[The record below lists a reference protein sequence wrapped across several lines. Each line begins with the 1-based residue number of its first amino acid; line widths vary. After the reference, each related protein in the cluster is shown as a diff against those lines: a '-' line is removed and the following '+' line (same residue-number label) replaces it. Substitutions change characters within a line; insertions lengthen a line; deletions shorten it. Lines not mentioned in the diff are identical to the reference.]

1 MTVSKS
7 TNTAIEYSKM
17 EIKMI
22 LQIILNCCIR
32 AKQLTRKPEEKT
44 KRWQWMEQYKIFRR
58 EYNLGI
64 IFSNSCYCYYSN
76 RKNAL
81 EEFVSE
87 NKIKLKGEDK

>member
-1 MTVSKS
+1 
-7 TNTAIEYSKM
+7 
-17 EIKMI
+17 
-22 LQIILNCCIR
+22 
-32 AKQLTRKPEEKT
+32 
-44 KRWQWMEQYKIFRR
+44 MEQHKIFRR

-87 NKIKLKGEDK
+87 NKIKLKGEDKRDNLKSHSLAPEKKKKKIKAKQKITF